1 MLISRAYQYTG
12 AEEAFNMKNNELY
25 SVTKLKEVPG
35 ILVQV
40 SWICTFWLIE
50 LII

>member
-1 MLISRAYQYTG
+1 MLISRTYQYTG

-25 SVTKLKEVPG
+25 GVTKPNEVPG

-40 SWICTFWLIE
+40 SLICTFRLH
-50 LII
+50 